1 MRGEF
6 VMKRI
11 DVIRAMAEFITKED
25 LLVTSIGATN
35 DDWWNYQPA
44 DNTFYCTIL
53 GSISTTALGMA
64 ISLPHRRIIAIE
76 SDGSVLMNTGAMC
89 TLGAERPPNLTVVVM
104 DNGIYEN
111 IGGPPT
117 LTSRNTDLAK
127 MAAGAGCLNAVTAH
141 SVSEFRSSLAQ
152 VLDDG
157 EMGYIVAKIE
167 PGRHR
172 WKPEERKPGDG
183 IEDKYR
189 FIRYVEKL
197 EGIEIHANP
206 LHR

>member
-1 MRGEF
+1 
-6 VMKRI
+6 MKRI
-11 DVIRAMAEFITKED
+11 DVIRAMAEFVTKED

-44 DNTFYCTIL
+44 NNTFYCTIL

-64 ISLPHRRIIAIE
+64 ISLPHRRLIAIE

-89 TLGAERPPNLTVVVM
+89 TLGAERQPNLTVVVI
-104 DNGIYEN
+104 DNGAYEN

-127 MAAGAGCLNAVTAH
+127 MAEGAGCINCETVRDVARFKHVFK
-141 SVSEFRSSLAQ
+141 EM
-152 VLDDG
+152 LDDN
-157 EMGYIVAKIE
+157 ELGYLVAKIE
-167 PGRHR
+167 LGKHP
-172 WKPEERKPGDG
+172 WAAEERKPGDG

-189 FIRYVEKL
+189 FIRYVEEL

>member
-1 MRGEF
+1 
-6 VMKRI
+6 MKRI
-11 DVIRAMAEFITKED
+11 DVIRAMAEFITPED

-53 GSISTTALGMA
+53 GSVSTTTLGMA
-64 ISLPHRRIIAIE
+64 ISLPHRRFVAIE

-89 TLGAERPPNLTVVVM
+89 TIGAERPPNLTIVVM
-104 DNGIYEN
+104 DNGVYEN

-127 MAAGAGCLNAVTAH
+127 MAEGAGCINCRTVRDVIQFNSA
-141 SVSEFRSSLAQ
+141 FGKM
-152 VLDDG
+152 LDDD
-157 EMGYIVAKIE
+157 ELGYLVAKIE
-167 PGRHR
+167 PGKHP
-172 WKPEERKPGDG
+172 WSSKERKPGDG

-197 EGIEIHANP
+197 EGIEIHRNP
-206 LHR
+206 PHR

>member
-1 MRGEF
+1 
-6 VMKRI
+6 MKRI
-11 DVIRAMAEFITKED
+11 DVIRAMAEYVTKED

-64 ISLPHRRIIAIE
+64 ISLPHRRLIAIE

-89 TLGAERPPNLTVVVM
+89 TLGSERPPNLTIVVM
-104 DNGIYEN
+104 DNGVYEN

-127 MAAGAGCLNAVTAH
+127 MAEGAGCINCQTVRDVDQFKKA
-141 SVSEFRSSLAQ
+141 FGKM
-152 VLDDG
+152 LDDG
-157 EMGYIVAKIE
+157 ELGYLVVKIE
-167 PGRHR
+167 PGKHP
-172 WKPEERKPGDG
+172 WSAKERKPGDG